1 MNHTKISVYLKAY
14 GNISIIK
21 GKNGVK
27 YLMAYSMIFISRMM
41 ILLYLKAMGR
51 QNIGMLAFIRH
62 MNILYTG
69 FSTMMNEQTYTKQLE
84 ELEKHLISATHIWN
98 NLILSNYDTRI
109 GTQLATAMN
118 DAIIAFEK
126 LKEMEI

>member
-1 MNHTKISVYLKAY
+1 
-14 GNISIIK
+14 
-21 GKNGVK
+21 
-27 YLMAYSMIFISRMM
+27 
-41 ILLYLKAMGR
+41 
-51 QNIGMLAFIRH
+51 
-62 MNILYTG
+62 
-69 FSTMMNEQTYTKQLE
+69 MMNEQTYTKQLE